1 MRRAGATARRASR
14 PAAATPRQRSAA
26 TAAASPH
33 GRGVRRPPAARRR
46 RRLRR
51 PRVHDGRGRCGSR
64 DSGGR
69 AVGGGEPARR
79 RRGGTM
85 TRWRCG
91 GGPRG
96 QDAERAATPV
106 AGRSRRA
113 LAVGCAAA
121 PTPPAPPWTRRPRTR
136 PHAPPRVPATRHTG
150 RRRGGGGWRGS
161 LRERTAPSWRSAGT
175 RGRTRAPPLRCRRPR
190 PPAPPFWCSP
200 PLYYRVPTLSPR
212 AAATHPPP
220 PARVPVRVFFSTHDH
235 VGPRASAVRL
245 VRRPRNGRF
254 TG

>member
-96 QDAERAATPV
+96 QDAERAATPA

-175 RGRTRAPPLRCRRPR
+175 PGVDAGTPPPQ
-190 PPAPPFWCSP
+190 P
-200 PLYYRVPTLSPR
+200 
-212 AAATHPPP
+212 PPP
-220 PARVPVRVFFSTHDH
+220 PARSSVLVLPPPLLPRPDALAACRGDAPPPTSAGPGPSLFFH
-235 VGPRASAVRL
+235 P
-245 VRRPRNGRF
+245 
-254 TG
+254 